1 MEHINNMFISLTNS
15 VGSISKQFGLS
26 DYVSDTTFFIIFTI
40 VCILLIIGIVSF
52 VSGKNIIEE
61 SKNMIEK
68 SKNMIEKNVD
78 MIGGMDKITN
88 GIDKITGGNKNITFT
103 LYYVDWCPHCKSIKP
118 DWKKLENDN
127 ELKHITITKVNCE
140 ENEAIVQEKN
150 IEGFPTILLNNNGK
164 EEAYNGG
171 REYADFKEYLQT
183 V

>member
-68 SKNMIEKNVD
+68 SVD
-78 MIGGMDKITN
+78 MIGMDKITN
-88 GIDKITGGNKNITFT
+88 EFDKITGGNKNITFT

-118 DWKKLENDN
+118 DWDKLEKDND
-127 ELKHITITKVNCE
+127 LKHITITKVNCE